1 MVSANR
7 STLTELRLRGFK
19 CFHDEVT
26 LPLKQLNLFTGING
40 KGKSTS
46 LQALLLLHQCV
57 ERALELN
64 GKISALELNGK
75 SVRLGKFREV
85 RHQHLPQSAEVLMG
99 LEFTRYPE
107 DVLLCDLLIR
117 EDENRPRSAQLAG
130 FEVERF
136 LCNETQGRLKSE
148 LIDINGQVPELQCFQ
163 DLTYICA
170 DRLGPQEFFTWATE
184 GRGAVLPQIGV
195 RGEHTVEVLHAGHMT
210 DTVAELQRKEAET
223 PLLPDQASAWLGYV
237 FDGGKFK
244 PGPLSDVVLTLEMN
258 TDGSANYVRPVH
270 MGFGYSYVL
279 PIIVAGLVAKPG
291 SMLIV
296 ENPEAH
302 LHPMAQAR
310 IGEFLAKVAKAG
322 VQVYVESHSEHILN
336 AFRLAVLDEVLP
348 AEQLS
353 VLYFRRD
360 EVAPVLRV
368 PVTEKGGIEIWPEGF
383 FDQRLHDFQRLFGV

>member
-1 MVSANR
+1 MIGTNR
-7 STLTELRLRGFK
+7 FALTELRLRGFK

-26 LPLKQLNLFTGING
+26 LPLKKLNLFTGING

-46 LQALLLLHQCV
+46 LQALLLLHQWV

-64 GKISALELNGK
+64 GNISALELNGK
-75 SVRLGKFREV
+75 SVRLGTFREV
-85 RHQHLPQSAEVLMG
+85 RHQHLPQSKEVLMG
-99 LEFTRYPE
+99 LEFTREPE
-107 DVLLCDLLIR
+107 DVLVCNLLIR
-117 EDENRPRSAQLAG
+117 EDEDQPRSAQLAG

-136 LCNETQGRLKSE
+136 LNNETQGQLKAE

-184 GRGAVLPQIGV
+184 RRGVVLPQIGV
-195 RGEHTVEVLHAGHMT
+195 RGEHTAEVLYAGRMT
-210 DTVAELQRKEAET
+210 NTLVELQRPEAET

-244 PGPLSDVVLTLEMN
+244 PGPHSDVVLTLEMN

-270 MGFGYSYVL
+270 IGFGYSYVL

-310 IGEFLAKVAKAG
+310 IGEFLATVAKAG

-336 AFRLAVLDEVLP
+336 AFRLAVLDKVLP

-383 FDQRLHDFQRLFGV
+383 FDQRLHDFQRLFGA

>member
-1 MVSANR
+1 MFSPI
-7 STLTELRLRGFK
+7 LTALRLRGFK
-19 CFHDEVT
+19 CFCDEVT
-26 LPLKQLNLFTGING
+26 LPLRYLNLFTGING
-40 KGKSTS
+40 RGKSS
-46 LQALLLLHQCV
+46 ALQSLLLLHQSV
-57 ERALELN
+57 ETAMKRNGLMTTLELN
-64 GKISALELNGK
+64 GNLL
-75 SVRLGKFREV
+75 RLGTFRELLH
-85 RHQHLPQSAEVLMG
+85 RDLPHDEEIDIG
-99 LEFTRYPE
+99 LEFSQSGTNEVVSYE
-107 DVLLCDLLIR
+107 LKVGGDS
-117 EDENRPRSAQLAG
+117 ETPRVAVVSEAIIEKFSDDANCLTKRSLSA
-130 FEVERF
+130 
-136 LCNETQGRLKSE
+136 N
-148 LIDINGQVPELQCFQ
+148 INDDFPWLVCFKNFV
-163 DLTYICA
+163 YVSA
-170 DRLGPQEFFTWATE
+170 DRLGPQDFFVWANE
-184 GRGAVLPQIGV
+184 QFDSILPKIGV
-195 RGEHTVEVLHAGHMT
+195 RGEHAAEVLYAGRMQNC
-210 DTVAELQRKEAET
+210 APALQRADAET
-223 PLLPDQASAWLGYV
+223 VLLPDQASSWLSYV

-244 PGPLSDVVLTLEMN
+244 LGSHSDVILTLEMN
-258 TDGSANYVRPVH
+258 TDGSAHYVRPIH